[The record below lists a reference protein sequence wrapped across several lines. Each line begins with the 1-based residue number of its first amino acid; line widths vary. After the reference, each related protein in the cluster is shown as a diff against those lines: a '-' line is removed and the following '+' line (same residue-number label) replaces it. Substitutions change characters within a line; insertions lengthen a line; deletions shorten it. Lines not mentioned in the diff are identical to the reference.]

1 MTDAH
6 LRAQAIANAAGVKLG
21 KIQTVSEQNTSG
33 PVPIGALADAKV
45 ASTPVS
51 PGRIAIQ
58 ADVTVVYAI
67 D

>member
-1 MTDAH
+1 
-6 LRAQAIANAAGVKLG
+6 
-21 KIQTVSEQNTSG
+21 
-33 PVPIGALADAKV
+33 VPIGALADAKL

-51 PGRIAIQ
+51 PGRVAIQ